1 MSKVTPPTPLRAAH
15 IAPGAPLHGTLK
27 GALATLV
34 LMLLALLFW
43 QLLDQLQ
50 QNQKNQQ
57 QYTIDYSA
65 DLAEQIS
72 LNMALSAKIALNL
85 LPMVEPPRDSEQQQ
99 GLMRTLQRSLPELRS
114 VALLAP
120 SGAMISDSAAD
131 SQRSSAAWSNN
142 RWMVRW
148 APDVHRLFSR
158 QSLHADVLYR
168 IARLRVCLP
177 DGLNVLP
184 AGHRIVS
191 VPSSYTNC
199 AGRKKSVLMAP
210 RLIGA
215 ATSIWSRSH
224 CATAWA
230 LE

>member
-72 LNMALSAKIALNL
+72 LNMGLSAKIALNL

-99 GLMRTLQRSLPELRS
+99 ALMRTLQRSLPELRS
-114 VALLAP
+114 IALLAP
-120 SGAMISDSAAD
+120 SGAMISDSAND
-131 SQRSSAAWSNN
+131 SQDGPWLEELVQRSHAQSYYLSNN
-142 RWMVRW
+142 NDG
-148 APDVHRLFSR
+148 AIIYLLLHQPSGGSR
-158 QSLHADVLYR
+158 MYWVLR
-168 IARLRVCLP
+168 
-177 DGLNVLP
+177 
-184 AGHRIVS
+184 
-191 VPSSYTNC
+191 
-199 AGRKKSVLMAP
+199 
-210 RLIGA
+210 
-215 ATSIWSRSH
+215 
-224 CATAWA
+224 
-230 LE
+230 

>member
-99 GLMRTLQRSLPELRS
+99 ALMRTLQRSLPELRS

-120 SGAMISDSAAD
+120 SGAMISDSATD
-131 SQRSSAAWSNN
+131 SQDGAWLEELVQRSHSQSYYLSNSN
-142 RWMVRW
+142 DGTLIYLLLHQPSGGSRMYW
-148 APDVHRLFSR
+148 ALRLAPNYLANLTPGRPGPTPDVGHRESR
-158 QSLHADVLYR
+158 Q
-168 IARLRVCLP
+168 P
-177 DGLNVLP
+177 
-184 AGHRIVS
+184 
-191 VPSSYTNC
+191 
-199 AGRKKSVLMAP
+199 P
-210 RLIGA
+210 R
-215 ATSIWSRSH
+215 H
-224 CATAWA
+224 QP
-230 LE
+230 